1 MSEHVKKKCLPIV
14 FILFLIGVWQGI
26 VRWTNVPAYIV
37 PAPSDV
43 VKTLFGDFHNILPHI
58 QTTLYEC
65 LVGYI
70 CAILL
75 SLVLAVC
82 MDLIPPVKQALYP
95 VLIITQ
101 TIPTIALAPI
111 LIIWFGFGSLPKIIV
126 VILTCF
132 FPIVI
137 SLVEGLGSVEQ
148 DMIQHFRL
156 MGASKVETFF
166 HLKLPYGF
174 IHFFSGLKI
183 AATYSV
189 MGAVIGEWLGGNKGL
204 GVYMTRARS
213 TYALDKLFAAI
224 LVIMVLSIVLVEF
237 IGMIERISMPW
248 NRGVEKKK
256 EQLGG

>member
-1 MSEHVKKKCLPIV
+1 
-14 FILFLIGVWQGI
+14 
-26 VRWTNVPAYIV
+26 
-37 PAPSDV
+37 
-43 VKTLFGDFHNILPHI
+43 
-58 QTTLYEC
+58 
-65 LVGYI
+65 
-70 CAILL
+70 
-75 SLVLAVC
+75 